1 MYTFIPQK
9 RIDFSNSHRMGRLVP
24 AHNKHICAK
33 KWLCHNI
40 KRKKIII
47 SILIIKWL
55 IIHKYLVSLHTKIHC
70 AKFG

>member
-9 RIDFSNSHRMGRLVP
+9 RIGFSNSHRIGRLVP

-40 KRKKIII
+40 KRKK
-47 SILIIKWL
+47 
-55 IIHKYLVSLHTKIHC
+55 
-70 AKFG
+70 